1 MYMISWLAGQSIRII
16 KEWAG
21 KILRLIGVD
30 QGLIWG
36 CLYVDID
43 RLYLLIHD
51 DTRFMRVLY
60 ACAFSFIGG

>member
-16 KEWAG
+16 EAWAG
-21 KILRLIGVD
+21 KVLRWIGVD

-43 RLYLLIHD
+43 RLYLLIH
-51 DTRFMRVLY
+51 
-60 ACAFSFIGG
+60 